1 MDLNLIQQV
10 FEPCLLPND
19 LLLIEDLDRDFGHG
33 WGLKIQVSEHS
44 RRISAIHDYADC

>member
-19 LLLIEDLDRDFGHG
+19 LLLVQDLDRNLGHG
-33 WGLKIQVSEHS
+33 GRLKIQVS
-44 RRISAIHDYADC
+44 